1 MVIQIQTN
9 KQTNKQTK
17 TIILYVISLYSNNI
31 QCTIKHSYERQNR
44 KRSHYY
50 PESLISKYH
59 TPLVNWLFI
68 YLLIRKIA
76 RNKIL
81 QRNKRYVILKETT

>member
-9 KQTNKQTK
+9 KQTNKQINKQTNK
-17 TIILYVISLYSNNI
+17 QTIILYVTSLYSNNI

-44 KRSHYY
+44 KRPHYY

-59 TPLVNWLFI
+59 TPLVNCCLYT
-68 YLLIRKIA
+68 YLLGK
-76 RNKIL
+76 L
-81 QRNKRYVILKETT
+81 LETKSYNGTKDM